1 LTKLW
6 AIRIEFHSPMMKCPR
21 CVQSIHRAA
30 ELCPH
35 CGFSIAD
42 ADFAYGGD
50 EVSLRSLTDVAGMF
64 GHGQRERVEAAL
76 ERMSRRFPQ
85 LYVAVYTGSLGEVA
99 NIRQFG
105 FWLLNRAAFED
116 VPADK
121 PNESGILITIDPES
135 KAAGMTFGYTLD
147 AILNESDTFEC
158 LSRAHGHWIEGRYAE
173 GLVKLLAH
181 LEGILTKRSRQARRD
196 PAQFRRKVMPPTSG
210 IDGLK
215 RMRDGHVPAR
225 EEKQTNPIES

>member
-1 LTKLW
+1 
-6 AIRIEFHSPMMKCPR
+6 MMKCPR

-42 ADFAYGGD
+42 ADFVYGGD
-50 EVSLRSLTDVAGMF
+50 EVSLRPLTDGAGMF
-64 GHGQRERVEAAL
+64 GQDQRERIEVAM

-85 LYVAVYTGSLGEVA
+85 LFVAVYTGSLGEVA

-105 FWLLNRAAFED
+105 FWLLNRAAFEG

-135 KAAGMTFGYTLD
+135 KAAAMTFGYTLD
-147 AILNESDTFEC
+147 AVLEESDTFEC
-158 LSRAHGHWIEGRYAE
+158 LSRAHGYWLEGRYAE

-181 LEGILTKRSRQARRD
+181 LEGILIKRCRQARRD
-196 PAQFRRKVMPPTSG
+196 PAQFRRKIMPPTSSR
-210 IDGLK
+210 DGLK
-215 RMRDGHVPAR
+215 RMRDGHVPAK
-225 EEKQTNPIES
+225 EEKLANAIES

>member
-1 LTKLW
+1 
-6 AIRIEFHSPMMKCPR
+6 MMKCPR

-50 EVSLRSLTDVAGMF
+50 EVSLRSLTDGAGIF
-64 GHGQRERVEAAL
+64 GHGQRERVEAAM
-76 ERMSRRFPQ
+76 ERVSRRFPQ
-85 LYVAVYTGSLGEVA
+85 LFVAVYTGSLGEVA

-121 PNESGILITIDPES
+121 PNETGILITIDPES
-135 KAAGMTFGYTLD
+135 KAAGMVFGYALD
-147 AILNESDTFEC
+147 ALLDESDTFEC
-158 LSRAHGHWIEGRYAE
+158 LSRAHGHWLEGRYAE

-181 LEGILTKRSRQARRD
+181 LEGILIKRSRQVRRD
-196 PAQFRRKVMPPTSG
+196 PGHFRRKLMPPTLSR
-210 IDGLK
+210 DGLK
-215 RMRDGHVPAR
+215 RMRDGHVPAK
-225 EEKQTNPIES
+225 EERTTSSIES